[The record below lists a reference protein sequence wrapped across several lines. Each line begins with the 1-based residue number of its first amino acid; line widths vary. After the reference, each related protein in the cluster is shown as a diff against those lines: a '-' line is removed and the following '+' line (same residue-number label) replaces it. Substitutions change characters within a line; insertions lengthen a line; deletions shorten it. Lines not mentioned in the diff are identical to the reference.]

1 MKSKIMTRAVIA
13 TGLGILPTVVAA
25 QTPPADSAAPAP
37 PSDISPSAATQ
48 PATTPVATSPEAFS
62 KETAQ
67 PTSALGD
74 IVVTARKRTERL
86 QDVPVAVSAVKG
98 DALLT
103 QGAINV
109 QDVSRVAPGLF
120 YQSIEPS
127 RPNIYLRGIGTR
139 SFDAGAE
146 SSIGT
151 FIDGV
156 YIGRFGGQIANLV
169 GVDRVEVLKGP
180 QGALFG
186 RNTIG
191 GAINITTKKPGDE
204 FEARVTGTYD
214 RQSHFNSDGGGGSAL
229 ISGPIVEG
237 KLFALFSGGYNRD
250 GGDMLAT
257 NTNRLYNGDT
267 SKTARGRVVWKAA
280 DDLEFD
286 LSGDYLDTSNSLGF
300 RGSDVNG
307 SRPSIVVAKPGLTS
321 PVDPDPYRFTQN
333 DLPGS
338 RDKSGGVGLT
348 STYSGEQVAITSITA
363 YRAGRERGD
372 SDLDGTSLDTVSNP
386 VKEKSHQFSQELR
399 VSSTSDGALTFG
411 DRVNWLA
418 GAYYFS
424 ERINRS
430 EGQLIGPDSVLTFFT
445 GTPFDNISS
454 ALVRTRSYALFGQ
467 IGVKLTDTLKLDAGL
482 RYSNDA
488 KHATIGAT
496 TDFPLPFLVPADFT
510 VNPHK
515 TFSSV
520 DPSVTL
526 SYKPS
531 RDVLAYVSYSKG
543 FKSGAFQYL
552 AFTPALA
559 SVVVDPEKLNA
570 YQAGIK
576 SEFLDHH
583 LRINAAAFYYDYSN
597 IQVPRIQIP
606 AGGSVPTVTL
616 SNAARSHLK
625 GFEVEGA
632 AVINRYF
639 RLEYGYAFLDAKFKK
654 YVYSSTLD
662 FSGNTLPRAPRNTV
676 DFAGIATIPVGV
688 NNLEVRGA
696 MNYVSSL
703 YFEPDDAKVD
713 PGTREPAR
721 TLFDASATFT
731 HGGYSI
737 TVWGRNLSDKG
748 YRSSVLNISGSRL
761 DEVWAP
767 RRVIG
772 VTLAAAFK

>member
-1 MKSKIMTRAVIA
+1 MTSKTMARALSA
-13 TGLGILPTVVAA
+13 TAIGIIPAVLAA
-25 QTPPADSAAPAP
+25 QTPPAGSMAPVP
-37 PSDISPSAATQ
+37 PIDVTPGAATQ
-48 PATTPVATSPEAFS
+48 PPTTPVAASPEAIS
-62 KETAQ
+62 KDTAA
-67 PTSALGD
+67 PSGLLGD

-146 SSIGT
+146 SSVGT

-214 RQSHFNSDGGGGSAL
+214 RQSHFHSDGGGATG
-229 ISGPIVEG
+229 IVSGPLVEG
-237 KLFALFSGGYNRD
+237 KLFALLSGGYNHDD
-250 GGDMLAT
+250 GNMLAT
-257 NTNRLYNGDT
+257 NTGRRYNGQT
-267 SKTARGRVVWKAA
+267 SKTARGRLVWKAA

-286 LSGDYLDTSNSLGF
+286 LAGDYLDTKDSLGF
-300 RGSDVNG
+300 RGNDVDG
-307 SRPSIVVAKPGLTS
+307 TRPAILVAKPGLTE
-321 PVDPDPYRFTQN
+321 PVDPDPYRFSQTSF
-333 DLPGS
+333 PGS
-338 RDKSGGVGLT
+338 HDRSGGVGLT
-348 STYSGEQVAITSITA
+348 STYGGDAAALTSVTA

-372 SDLDGTSLDTVSNP
+372 SDLDGTAFDTVSNP
-386 VKEKSHQFSQELR
+386 VAEKSHQVSQELR
-399 VSSTSDGALTFG
+399 LSSVSGGALTFA
-411 DRVNWLA
+411 DKVNWLV
-418 GAYYFS
+418 GVYYYS
-424 ERINRS
+424 EHVRRS
-430 EGQLIGPDSVLTFFT
+430 EGQLIGADSVLTFFS
-445 GTPFDNISS
+445 GGPFDNVSN
-454 ALVRTRSYALFGQ
+454 VRVNTRSYAAFGQ
-467 IGVKLTDTLKLDAGL
+467 VGVKLTDTLKIDAGL
-482 RYSNDA
+482 RYSSDH
-488 KHATIGAT
+488 KHAVIGGV
-496 TDFPLPFLVPADFT
+496 TDFPLPFLVPADFEVT
-510 VNPHK
+510 PHK

-520 DPSVTL
+520 DPSATL
-526 SYKPS
+526 SYKPT
-531 RDVLAYVSYSKG
+531 RDILAYVSYSKG
-543 FKSGAFQYL
+543 FKSGAFQYV

-559 SVVVDPEKLNA
+559 SAIVDPEKLNA
-570 YQAGIK
+570 YQAGVK
-576 SEFLDHH
+576 TEFLDHH
-583 LRINAAAFYYDYSN
+583 LRINAAAFYYDYNN
-597 IQVPRIQIP
+597 IQVPRIEIP
-606 AGGSVPTVTL
+606 AGGSVPAVTL
-616 SNAARSHLK
+616 SNAARSHVK
-625 GFEVEGA
+625 GFEVEG
-632 AVINRYF
+632 VGILTRNF
-639 RLEYGYAFLDAKFKK
+639 RIEYGYAFLDAKFKK
-654 YVYSSTLD
+654 YVYSSVLD

-676 DFAGIATIPVGV
+676 DLAGVATIPIGGDS
-688 NNLEVRGA
+688 LEVRGA

-703 YFEPDDAKVD
+703 YFEPDNAKVD

-731 HGGYSI
+731 HGGYALTI
-737 TVWGRNLSDKG
+737 WGRNLSDKG

-761 DEVWAP
+761 DEVWAS
-767 RRVIG
+767 RRVVG